1 MITIEETIVVDAL
14 GRATLTLPP
23 SVKPGPHRAVL
34 QVDEAPAVPAADHGA
49 LIGFWRGNIGFEEGW
64 KEPVEDFRPY
74 ME

>member
-1 MITIEETIVVDAL
+1 MITIEETIVVDAD

-34 QVDEAPAVPAADHGA
+34 QVDEASAVEGADHSA
-49 LIGFWRGNIGFEEGW
+49 LIGFWRGNIDFEEGW
-64 KEPVEDFRPY
+64 KEPIKDFLPY